1 MHYLALIVTQE
12 KVEMWVDAEKKFEG
26 PLKRPV
32 TDCSGSALEIGLF
45 CVFCEPRL
53 TKYGVFWKP
62 DLFCLF
68 CGSRLCR
75 WVRLCVTK

>member
-32 TDCSGSALEIGLF
+32 TDCSGSALEIGLV

-53 TKYGVFWKP
+53 TKNMVFFVSQIFSVCFVG
-62 DLFCLF
+62 L
-68 CGSRLCR
+68 GS
-75 WVRLCVTK
+75 VGGSDSA

>member
-53 TKYGVFWKP
+53 TKYGVFCSQIFSVCFVG
-62 DLFCLF
+62 LRSVG
-68 CGSRLCR
+68 GSDSA
-75 WVRLCVTK
+75 